1 MRDVIADV
9 ADLGSSSRSVRGTA
23 ADRILAH
30 KARLLAVDP
39 ETALKA
45 RCPRMRGGTPIMGIR
60 VFALCASTVLVASEA
75 RAAACNGGNC
85 PAANLIVTGIVSP
98 QSAGTVSSVTVEV
111 RTSAGA
117 RANGYT
123 GRVHL

>member
-1 MRDVIADV
+1 V
-9 ADLGSSSRSVRGTA
+9 
-23 ADRILAH
+23 
-30 KARLLAVDP
+30 
-39 ETALKA
+39 
-45 RCPRMRGGTPIMGIR
+45 C
-60 VFALCASTVLVASEA
+60 ALCASTVLVASEA